1 MKILKHISRKLV
13 KKALDLI
20 KTMAE
25 EEQGEEVESS
35 EDDDDNNNETSTTKE
50 EKSHEEENP
59 DESTEEQK
67 KEAEEKKNR
76 YRTFWKEFGK
86 SIKLGII
93 EDSSNREKLAKLSR
107 YESNIY

>member
-1 MKILKHISRKLV
+1 VKILKHISRKLV

>member
-1 MKILKHISRKLV
+1 VKILKHISRKLV

-35 EDDDDNNNETSTTKE
+35 EDDNNNETSHDETSTTKE
-50 EKSHEEENP
+50 DKSHEEENP
-59 DESTEEQK
+59 DESTEEKK

-107 YESNIY
+107 